1 MNKKGMHFLGYWFLF
16 CVFLLIVSLSFFT
29 IKINQV
35 KNSDCLISIAKED
48 CSERGMVYE
57 KVLWVL
63 KPVFMCNEDGRSME
77 SQMFK
82 FLEEEIEGC
91 KK

>member
-16 CVFLLIVSLSFFT
+16 CVFLLIFSMSFVI
-29 IKINQV
+29 IKNTKV
-35 KNSDCLISIAKED
+35 KNSECLVSIAKEQ
-48 CSERGMVYE
+48 CSEMGMVYE
-57 KVLWVL
+57 KVWWNF

>member
-16 CVFLLIVSLSFFT
+16 CVFLLIFSLSFVI
-29 IKINQV
+29 IKNTKV
-35 KNSDCLISIAKED
+35 KNSECLVSIAKED
-48 CSERGMVYE
+48 CSEMGMEFE
-57 KVLWVL
+57 KVYYDFPE
-63 KPVFMCNEDGRSME
+63 KFMCKEDLRSIDNKG
-77 SQMFK
+77 FR